1 MKVKAFLRKFL
12 VGMSSINSVEI
23 HYRPGYSARH
33 LHTQTKYT
41 KSDVL
46 DENYGPY
53 ATENVGSFEIHGDV
67 LIINI

>member
-23 HYRPGYSARH
+23 HSSRH
-33 LHTQTKYT
+33 MQTKYT

-53 ATENVGSFEIHGDV
+53 ATENVASFEIHGEV
-67 LIINI
+67 LVINI

>member
-1 MKVKAFLRKFL
+1 MKVKGFLGKFL

-23 HYRPGYSARH
+23 HHRMHMKA
-33 LHTQTKYT
+33 KYT

-53 ATENVGSFEIHGDV
+53 ATENVVSFAIHGDV
-67 LIINI
+67 LVIYI